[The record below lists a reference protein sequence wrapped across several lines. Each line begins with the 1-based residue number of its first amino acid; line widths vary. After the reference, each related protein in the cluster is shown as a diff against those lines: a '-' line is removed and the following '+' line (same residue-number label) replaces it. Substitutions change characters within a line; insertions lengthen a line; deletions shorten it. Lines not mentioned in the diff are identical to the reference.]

1 MKLTTKVNP
10 ITVGN
15 NHFEG
20 GELSIELTPTE
31 ALSIG
36 SQLKDLGD
44 TINNSELI
52 NKIPMF
58 IEMIG
63 GNKSNEIQTL
73 QNQIAELTTR
83 LNEAVCMFASFA
95 GIRLDE
101 YGHPTTQQGPGFG
114 QYINSVPNQPSRYYT
129 PPTPQQMPYQPA
141 PTTQGQPEQCPQEG
155 LTDFREEEKAP
166 EAEKP
171 VVSKSLSEIEAARKR
186 NEREILSNLWDTIKS
201 NVHGDSTCGETRDKI
216 TWGNMEIKFDRTFPK
231 ISIKVEAP
239 DDSIT
244 LQSILV
250 NVYADQSGA
259 RPNKIKISD
268 INSNI
273 DLYEHGYNLG
283 FYQRKVMALIN
294 GMYEEQLKK

>member
-10 ITVGN
+10 MTIGN

-20 GELSIELTPTE
+20 GELSVELTPAE

-36 SQLKDLGD
+36 SQLKDLG
-44 TINNSELI
+44 TAINNSELI
-52 NKIPMF
+52 SKIPMF
-58 IEMIG
+58 IEMLTS
-63 GNKSNEIQTL
+63 NKSNEIQDL
-73 QNQIAELTTR
+73 KNQIIGTQQR
-83 LNEAVCMFASFA
+83 IDDAVGLFAPTA
-95 GIRLDE
+95 GIHLA
-101 YGHPTTQQGPGFG
+101 PSCAPPQQGPGFG
-114 QYINSVPNQPSRYYT
+114 QCINQVMEQHPSAPNQPSRYYT
-129 PPTPQQMPYQPA
+129 PPTPQQMPCAPA
-141 PTTQGQPEQCPQEG
+141 PTAQEG

-171 VVSKSLSEIEAARKR
+171 VVSKSHSEIEAARKR

-201 NVHGDSTCGETRDKI
+201 NVHGDGTCGETRDKI

-250 NVYADQSGA
+250 NVYADHIGV
-259 RPNKIKISD
+259 RPNKIDISD
-268 INSNI
+268 VNSNL
-273 DLYEHGYNLG
+273 DLYENGYDLG